1 MDAWQRWRVSLRRAV
16 ADELKEQTEARG
28 VPISRAGEVLGVVR
42 QATYDRLAGAA
53 RLGIDEMIAV
63 AEWVGVDPAEIIVN
77 ALERVSPAPLRG
89 GARG

>member
-42 QATYDRLAGAA
+42 QAIKDRLAGEV
-53 RLGIDEMIAV
+53 RFGIDEMIAV